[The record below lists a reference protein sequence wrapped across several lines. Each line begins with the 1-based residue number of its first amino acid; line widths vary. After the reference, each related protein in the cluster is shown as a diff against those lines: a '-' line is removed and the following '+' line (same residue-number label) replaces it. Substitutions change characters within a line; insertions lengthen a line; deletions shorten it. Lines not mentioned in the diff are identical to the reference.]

1 MSSSGPNYPDSGTDD
16 SAVGTVTWT
25 SPGNITA
32 DDTSYASATGTSGAL
47 THYLKALDFDFAIA
61 AGSTIDGITVSI
73 MRYSTQEGALRYIYD
88 NTVKLVI
95 GGSVTGNNKAATTTK
110 WPTSEAAASYG
121 GAADKWGLTP
131 TVDNVNGTDF
141 GVVLAANIYG
151 AAGATGYVDYITITV
166 DYTASSGVSGS
177 VTKTMDD
184 LSKSLDGDVLV
195 YGTLTKTFDDHGK
208 SFAGGVEVKG
218 RTRVGY

>member
-16 SAVGTVTWT
+16 SAVGTITWT
-25 SPGNITA
+25 SPGNIIA

-47 THYLKALDFDFAIA
+47 THYLKATDFDFAIA
-61 AGSTIDGITVSI
+61 AGSTIDGVTVAI
-73 MRYSTQEGALRYIYD
+73 MRYSTQDGALRYIYD
-88 NTVKLVI
+88 NTVQLVV
-95 GGSVTGNNKAATTTK
+95 GGSVTGDNKAATTTK
-110 WPTSEAAASYG
+110 WPTSFAEASYG

-151 AAGATGYVDYITITV
+151 SAGATGYVDYITITV

-177 VTKTMDD
+177 VTKTLDD
-184 LSKSLDGDVLV
+184 VSKTLDGDVEV
-195 YGTLTKTFDDHGK
+195 DGTLTKTADDLTK
-208 SFAGGVEVKG
+208 SLAGGVLVQG
-218 RTRVGY
+218 WTRVGY